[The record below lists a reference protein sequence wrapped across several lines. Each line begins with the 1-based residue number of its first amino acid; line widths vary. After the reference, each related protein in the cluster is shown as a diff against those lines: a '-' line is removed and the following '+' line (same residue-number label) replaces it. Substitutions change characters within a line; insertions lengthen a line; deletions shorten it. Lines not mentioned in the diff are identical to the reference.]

1 MTIDLIKYLKGG
13 DLRSNAKAKEL
24 ESLIKTQKDFD
35 ALFHFLYSKDR
46 LLIMRAAD
54 VLEEISRANPNYL
67 WPHQRDIL
75 QFLKT
80 AKHKEFKWHLAQM
93 VGRLQLTPVQRQ
105 EASDVLTSWVTDSSE
120 SKIVRVNALQALY
133 DINEQYHERDEEL
146 QELIENLK
154 KENIPSLIS
163 RIRKLTSS

>member
-1 MTIDLIKYLKGG
+1 MTIDLINYLKGG

-24 ESLIKTQKDFD
+24 ATLIKTQKDFD
-35 ALFHFLYSKDR
+35 ALFHYLHSKDR

-54 VLEEISRANPNYL
+54 VLEEITRVHPKYL
-67 WPHQRDIL
+67 LSHQRDIL

-93 VGRLQLTPVQRQ
+93 VGRLRFTPVQRQ
-105 EASDVLTSWVTDSSE
+105 EVSDALTSWVTDSSE

-133 DINEQYHERDEEL
+133 DINKQYHERDEEL
-146 QELIENLK
+146 QELIGNLK
-154 KENIPSLIS
+154 KEKIPSLTS
-163 RIRKLTSS
+163 RIRKLT

>member
-1 MTIDLIKYLKGG
+1 MTLDLIQYLKGG

-67 WPHQRDIL
+67 WPHQGDIL

-120 SKIVRVNALQALY
+120 SKIVRVNALQALF

>member
-1 MTIDLIKYLKGG
+1 MTLDLIKYLKGG

-24 ESLIKTQKDFD
+24 ESHIKTQNDFD
-35 ALFHFLYSKDR
+35 ALFHFLHSKNR
-46 LLIMRAAD
+46 LLIMRSAD
-54 VLEEISRANPNYL
+54 VLEKISRVHPNYL

-93 VGRLQLTPVQRQ
+93 VGRLQLTPVDRQ
-105 EASDVLTSWVTDSSE
+105 EVSDVLTKWVTDSSE

-133 DINEQYHERDEEL
+133 DTNKQYHERDGEL
-146 QELIENLK
+146 QELIGNLK
-154 KENIPSLIS
+154 KEKIPSLNS

>member
-13 DLRSNAKAKEL
+13 DLRSNARAKEL
-24 ESLIKTQKDFD
+24 ATLIKTQNDFD
-35 ALFHFLYSKDR
+35 VLFHYLHSKDR

-54 VLEEISRANPNYL
+54 VLEEISRVHPNYL

-80 AKHKEFKWHLAQM
+80 ANHKEFKWHLAQM
-93 VGRLQLTPVQRQ
+93 VGRLQLTPVQRK
-105 EASDVLTSWVTDSSE
+105 EVSDVLTTWATDSTE

-133 DINEQYHERDEEL
+133 DINKQYHERDEEL
-146 QELIENLK
+146 QELIGNLK
-154 KENIPSLIS
+154 KEKIPSLIS

>member
-1 MTIDLIKYLKGG
+1 MTLDLIKYLKGG

-24 ESLIKTQKDFD
+24 ATLIETQYDFN
-35 ALFHFLYSKDR
+35 ALFHFLHSKDR

-54 VLEEISRANPNYL
+54 VLEKISRGHPNYL

-75 QFLKT
+75 HFLKT

-93 VGRLQLTPVQRQ
+93 VGRLPLTPIQRL
-105 EASDVLTSWVTDSSE
+105 EVSDVLTSWVTDSSE

-133 DINEQYHERDEEL
+133 DINKQYHEREGEI
-146 QELIENLK
+146 QELIRNLK
-154 KENIPSLIS
+154 KEKIPSLIS